1 MQDLSTPGCPPVA
14 PRQSGSVNWTVP
26 VLVGLTAFAFLLRL
40 HGIDAR
46 SLSHPEVYV
55 PGIELVP
62 GHSVPEPRLTLS
74 DMLWMHYH
82 DEPHPIGWYLAMFGW
97 VKLFG
102 TGELALRLPS
112 AFLGAASVPVIFLLG
127 RRVWGPAVGLAAAIL
142 LSLHGFHLLW
152 SQQARMYVAGGVLS
166 ILATWLLIRLATDR
180 TAGRG
185 VAAAYIATLVAGVGT
200 EELFWPLIGIHVLWA
215 VLLPRD
221 SLVSRAGL
229 FAAAHRI
236 VGLQTVAIILAAPEL
251 LHGVYRARRGAVE
264 PVALDW
270 LREYVSFG
278 FLFRSS
284 DGAAGPLNIGAGAG
298 LLLFTLAV
306 ILLLLALSTPGRG
319 ARVVA
324 PASALPVWPVVLLAV
339 LSFGFMIWLASIALH
354 RNWAL
359 YVVATGPILALALP
373 RLAAAIDGAATRF
386 GAFDAWRRRADAPV
400 VLIWLLGLGAPL
412 VLYAAAPVMS
422 LLADRAFLA
431 FVPYLL
437 LLLVSP
443 IARLPQRG
451 ALRPVAL
458 ALVLLLG
465 AASVPYSWRMP
476 GSPRDYKG
484 LVTQMAPLMQAGDL
498 VLVLDKRWEEAPLFY
513 YLPNARYVFTDYAGA
528 LRKDPTARVWL
539 VTWTSP
545 FVPVVNDARRAAV
558 AGYTADAHV
567 TALRASAELFLPPD
581 PGQARPLSV
590 P

>member
-1 MQDLSTPGCPPVA
+1 MPEQGRFDL
-14 PRQSGSVNWTVP
+14 QSGASGPVKPGVSAWTVP
-26 VLVGLTAFAFLLRL
+26 VLVGLTALAFLLRL
-40 HGIDAR
+40 YELDAR

-55 PGIELVP
+55 PGIELIP
-62 GHSVPEPRLTLS
+62 GHSVPEPRLTLR

-112 AFLGAASVPVIFLLG
+112 AILGAASVPVMFLLG

-152 SQQARMYVAGGVLS
+152 SQQARMYVTGGFLS

-185 VAAAYIATLVAGVGT
+185 VAAGYVATLVAGVST
-200 EELFWPLIGIHVLWA
+200 VELFWPLIGIHVLWA
-215 VLLPRD
+215 VLLLPRD
-221 SLVSRAGL
+221 SSVPRAGGL
-229 FAAAHRI
+229 FAAAHRL
-236 VGLQTVAIILAAPEL
+236 VGLQTVGIILAAPEL
-251 LHGVYRARRGAVE
+251 LHGVYRARRGAAE
-264 PVALDW
+264 PATLEW
-270 LREYVSFG
+270 MREYLSFG
-278 FLFRSS
+278 FLFRTV
-284 DGAAGPLNIGAGAG
+284 DGVDGPQRIASAPA
-298 LLLFTLAV
+298 LLLVALALM
-306 ILLLLALSTPGRG
+306 LLLLALRAPGRR

-324 PASALPVWPVVLLAV
+324 PASALPVWPVALLAV
-339 LSFGFMIWLASIALH
+339 LSCGVMVWLAGIALH

-359 YVVATGPILALALP
+359 YVVATGPLLVLTLP

-386 GAFDAWRRRADAPV
+386 GVFDAWRRRADAPV
-400 VLIWLLGLGAPL
+400 VLNWLLGLGAPL

-443 IARLPQRG
+443 IARLPRG
-451 ALRPVAL
+451 GAVRPVAL

-465 AASVPYSWRMP
+465 AASVPYSWKMP

-484 LVTQMAPLMQAGDL
+484 LVTQMAPLMQ
-498 VLVLDKRWEEAPLFY
+498 
-513 YLPNARYVFTDYAGA
+513 
-528 LRKDPTARVWL
+528 
-539 VTWTSP
+539 
-545 FVPVVNDARRAAV
+545 
-558 AGYTADAHV
+558 
-567 TALRASAELFLPPD
+567 
-581 PGQARPLSV
+581 PG
-590 P
+590 

>member
-1 MQDLSTPGCPPVA
+1 MQDLSTPGFQPVA
-14 PRQSGSVNWTVP
+14 PRQRRAVNGIVP
-26 VLVGLTAFAFLLRL
+26 ALICLTAFAFLLRL
-40 HGIDAR
+40 YGIDAR

-55 PGIELVP
+55 PGIELIP
-62 GHSVPEPRLTLS
+62 GHSVPEPRLTLP

-82 DEPHPIGWYLAMFGW
+82 DEPHPIGWYLAIFGW

-112 AFLGAASVPVIFLLG
+112 AILGAASVPVIFLLG

-142 LSLHGFHLLW
+142 LALHGFHLLW
-152 SQQARMYVAGGVLS
+152 SQEARMYVAGGFLS

-185 VAAAYIATLVAGVGT
+185 VAAAYIATLVAGVST
-200 EELFWPLIGIHVLWA
+200 VELFWPLIGMHVLWA
-215 VLLPRD
+215 VILLPRD
-221 SLVSRAGL
+221 PATARAGL
-229 FAAAHRI
+229 FAASHRI
-236 VGLQTVAIILAAPEL
+236 VGLQTVAIILSAPEL

-278 FLFRSS
+278 FLFRST

-298 LLLFTLAV
+298 LLLFALAV
-306 ILLLLALSTPGRG
+306 ILLFLALRAPGRG
-319 ARVVA
+319 AQVVA

-339 LSFGFMIWLASIALH
+339 LVSGFMVWLASIALH

-359 YVVATGPILALALP
+359 YLVATGPLLALTLP
-373 RLAAAIDGAATRF
+373 RLAAAIDAAVTRF

-412 VLYAAAPVMS
+412 VLYAAAPIMS

-437 LLLVSP
+437 LLLTVP
-443 IARLPQRG
+443 IARLPRDG
-451 ALRPVAL
+451 AARPVAF
-458 ALVLLLG
+458 ALLVLLG
-465 AASVPYSWRMP
+465 AASLPYSWKMP

-484 LVTQMAPLMQAGDL
+484 LVTQMAPLMQPEDL

-513 YLPNARYVFTDYAGA
+513 YLPDARYVFTGYADA
-528 LRKDPTARVWL
+528 LQKDPAARVWL

-545 FVPVVNDARRAAV
+545 FVPVVNDARRAAL

-581 PGQARPLSV
+581 PGQARP
-590 P
+590 